1 MAEQYPILTQEQ
13 ASTIAQAVQLAHRGP
28 AWPVEPSLYIP
39 AELFEK
45 VKTHKLLDYATG
57 ELRRRLVMLNEKNNG
72 ISTLADLVLDLHQA
86 LVVKLNNNGTNPKN
100 KQKSDD

>member
-1 MAEQYPILTQEQ
+1 MAQYEMTQEQ
-13 ASTIAQAVQLAHRGP
+13 ARAIAQAVQSAHRGP
-28 AWPVEPSLYIP
+28 AWPVEPALYIP

-45 VKTHKLLDYATG
+45 VKTQKLLDYATG

-86 LVVKLNNNGTNPKN
+86 LVVKLSNGFK
-100 KQKSDD
+100 K